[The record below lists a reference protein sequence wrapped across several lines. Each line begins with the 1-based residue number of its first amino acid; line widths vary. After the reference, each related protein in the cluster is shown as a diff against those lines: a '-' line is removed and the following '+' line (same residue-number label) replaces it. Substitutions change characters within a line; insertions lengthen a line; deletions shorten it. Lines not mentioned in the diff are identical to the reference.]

1 MLDFYLIQDDQPEP
15 EYPEQ
20 AELEF
25 AGGLDYKSFE
35 NLRAKGLIADRF
47 DYYTDFRWGTDLI
60 RQINEQINKKSG
72 ESDSDVKQLI
82 DLLDQAIQ
90 KESGLI
96 AYCD

>member
-1 MLDFYLIQDDQPEP
+1 MLDFYLLRDDHPKP

-35 NLRAKGLIADRF
+35 NLRAKGLIADQF
-47 DYYTDFRWGTDLI
+47 DYYTDFRWGMDLI
-60 RQINEQINKKSG
+60 RQIDKQIDKKSG

-82 DLLDQAIQ
+82 DLLNQALQ

>member
-35 NLRAKGLIADRF
+35 NLKDRGLIADRF
-47 DYYTDFRWGTDLI
+47 DYCTDFRWGTDLI

-72 ESDSDVKQLI
+72 KSDFDVKQLM
-82 DLLDQAIQ
+82 DLLNQAIQ